1 MALAAIITAITLYS
15 CCCCLYN
22 SLILTFCDRD
32 TLQRAYFVGTI
43 ISNSSSCIFLVI
55 IALALHGHAPTIAFT
70 REAYIFGFMIAL
82 FFAYPLWL
90 HVPEAEAGERAE
102 PVAPSNAVM
111 AIVSGVQALAKNRC
125 DTTNFTSFRPVIV
138 LSRHLSP
145 WQRPRIKI
153 IFCRELL
160 KFALASF
167 ILQDGMSCLFQ
178 INTIYASYVG
188 VSVGN
193 LIVGQV
199 CHNCCICS
207 APLPPRQHPHI
218 RLKFQLQRSTF
229 CGRL

>member
-1 MALAAIITAITLYS
+1 MITAMTLYS

-70 REAYIFGFMIAL
+70 REAYIFGFIIAL
-82 FFAYPLWL
+82 LCAYPLWL

-125 DTTNFTSFRPVIV
+125 DIPPTSHLVALSSCFPAIFPPGNVPALKFIFLQGVAQICTGHLHPSRRHVLPVPNQHNLRILRWCV
-138 LSRHLSP
+138 LSQLDR
-145 WQRPRIKI
+145 RP
-153 IFCRELL
+153 
-160 KFALASF
+160 
-167 ILQDGMSCLFQ
+167 
-178 INTIYASYVG
+178 G
-188 VSVGN
+188 VSQ
-193 LIVGQV
+193 LL
-199 CHNCCICS
+199 HLLRSPAAAS
-207 APLPPRQHPHI
+207 APAH
-218 RLKFQLQRSTF
+218 SS
-229 CGRL
+229 

>member
-1 MALAAIITAITLYS
+1 MITAMTLYS

-70 REAYIFGFMIAL
+70 REAYIFGFIIAL
-82 FFAYPLWL
+82 LCAYPLWL

-125 DTTNFTSFRPVIV
+125 DTTNFTSFRPVVV

-145 WQRPRIKI
+145 WQRPRIKNH
-153 IFCRELL
+153 F
-160 KFALASF
+160 FAGSCSNLHWPPSSF
-167 ILQDGMSCLFQ
+167 KTACPACSKSAQSTHPTL
-178 INTIYASYVG
+178 
-188 VSVGN
+188 
-193 LIVGQV
+193 V
-199 CHNCCICS
+199 C
-207 APLPPRQHPHI
+207 PFP
-218 RLKFQLQRSTF
+218 T
-229 CGRL
+229 